1 MEALQQLISSG
12 EALYIIVSNPT
23 GTRWEEYGD
32 KELLPYKGLTAYE
45 FSGPENMPALDKFLE
60 GQILPQTFRQGEA
73 SCIICKPREDIIVGV
88 FTIINGDVF
97 VSVKKSKDINRK
109 IESIFWCLANRNYDH
124 DALKLLTGERFTNPL
139 HLRRRPSCQ

>member
-1 MEALQQLISSG
+1 MEALQQLISLG

-32 KELLPYKGLTAYE
+32 KEGLPYKGLTAYE
-45 FSGPENMPALDKFLE
+45 FSGPENMPVLDKFLE

-73 SCIICKPREDIIVGV
+73 SCIICKPHEDVIVGV

-97 VSVKKSKDINRK
+97 VSVKKSKDINSK
-109 IESIFWCLANRNYDH
+109 IESIF
-124 DALKLLTGERFTNPL
+124 
-139 HLRRRPSCQ
+139 SS

>member
-32 KELLPYKGLTAYE
+32 KERLPYKGKGIVTYN
-45 FSGPENMPALDKFLE
+45 FPGPENMPVIDKFLE
-60 GQILPQTFRQGEA
+60 GQILPQVLRQGEA
-73 SCIICKPREDIIVGV
+73 SCIICKPREDVIIGV

-97 VSVKKSKDINRK
+97 VSVKKSKDINSK
-109 IESIFWCLANRNYDH
+109 IESIF
-124 DALKLLTGERFTNPL
+124 
-139 HLRRRPSCQ
+139 SS